1 LELTRIALDRLER
14 IGPALNAVAGL
25 DRDGALAVAAA
36 ADADLAKGRVRGPLH
51 GVPLAHKDMYYRKGR
66 VTACGSR
73 INADFRPDRTAT
85 ALQRLDA
92 AGALD
97 IARLNMVEFAYGP
110 TGHNEI
116 TGPVRNPW
124 NTAHITGGSSSGSGV
139 SVAARLVYGALGS
152 DTGGSIRFPA
162 GICGIFGAKPTYGR
176 VSRAGAM
183 PLAFSL
189 DHVGPL
195 TRNVEDA
202 ALILQIIAGHDPDD
216 TTTSTRPVPDYL
228 AGLERGVKGLRV
240 AVPENYFYDRIDPG
254 VEKLVRDSLEVYRRI
269 GAELVPVR
277 VSGVETA
284 NELTALIISVEA
296 AAYHSRWLRER
307 RGDYGKQTLSR
318 LLGGLAVPATR
329 YLEALSLRASMLEE
343 FVEQVFAK
351 ADVLHVP
358 MLPMPVPTIAET
370 DVGAGAG
377 ATEMLIHIG
386 RNTRVF
392 NYLGLP
398 AFSVPCGFTKS
409 GLPCG
414 FQLVGRPF
422 DEARLF
428 QAARAYER
436 ETDWARQA
444 PKIAL
449 S

>member
-1 LELTRIALDRLER
+1 
-14 IGPALNAVAGL
+14 
-25 DRDGALAVAAA
+25 
-36 ADADLAKGRVRGPLH
+36 
-51 GVPLAHKDMYYRKGR
+51 MYYRNGR
-66 VTACGSR
+66 ISGCGSR
-73 INADFRPDRTAT
+73 INAEFRPSRTAT

-124 NTAHITGGSSSGSGV
+124 HTDYITGGSSSGSGV
-139 SVAARLVYGALGS
+139 SVAARLVYAALGS

-195 TRNVEDA
+195 ARSAEDA
-202 ALILQIIAGHDPDD
+202 ALMLRTIAGHDPDD
-216 TTTSTRPVPDYL
+216 ATTSRRPVPDYL
-228 AGLERGVKGLRV
+228 AGLERGAKGLRI
-240 AVPENYFYDRIDPG
+240 AVPDTYFYDRIDPA
-254 VEKLVRDSLEVYRRI
+254 VEAPVRQSLEIYRRI

-277 VSGVETA
+277 VSAIDTA
-284 NELTALIISVEA
+284 NELTALLISVEA
-296 AAYHSRWLRER
+296 AAYHARWLKER
-307 RGDYGKQTLSR
+307 REDYGRQTLSR

-329 YLEALSLRASMLEE
+329 YLEALSLRAPTLAR
-343 FVEQVFAK
+343 FVEEVFGR

-370 DVGAGAG
+370 DVGAGPS

-398 AFSVPCGFTKS
+398 AFSVPCGFTPN
-409 GLPCG
+409 GLPVG

-436 ETDWARQA
+436 ETPWAGEA
-444 PKIAL
+444 PRVA
-449 S
+449 SS